1 MKYTLSVDWL
11 SFWGEAQ
18 VYNRWTP
25 FEAEFKPYGTSIFSS
40 VIDLVLDNEICFT
53 IACNPRSSLFTE
65 NTMQIKVNNRR
76 LYTGQWLRDW
86 ELLKTVIRIQSIK
99 INRLDIAADFNSFKN
114 GLTAKKLINN
124 FLTCDFIKTGRG
136 KFYVIGEQ
144 KKYIDAQYLRFGK
157 GDSDV
162 SAYLYNKTKEL
173 DQVKDKPYIRATW
186 AGAGLDVSK
195 DIWRLEFSLKSQALK
210 LYQTNTGEAMDVT
223 CDLITNRKF
232 LLDLYL
238 SMQSKY
244 FSFQLKENQKNK
256 SRWKRVE
263 LFGNEFEVYDIVRC
277 PEESDSSM
285 RNKIFLKNLTLLDK
299 EMRTLKE
306 SYKFVLEELAED
318 YAREFNIQH
327 KLSQFRA
334 KQSHF
339 Q

>member
-1 MKYTLSVDWL
+1 MKYSLSIDWL
-11 SFWGEAQ
+11 SFWCQ
-18 VYNRWTP
+18 VPIYNSWSP
-25 FEAEFKPYGTSIFSS
+25 FQFEVKPYGTSVFAT
-40 VIDLVLDNEICFT
+40 VADLVLDNEVCFT
-53 IACNPRSSLFTE
+53 IAFDPRSKIFNE
-65 NTMQIKVNNRR
+65 NTMQVKVNNRR

-86 ELLKTVIRIQSIK
+86 ALLQKVVRFHEIK
-99 INRLDIAADFNSFKN
+99 ISRLDIAADFNTFKN
-114 GLTAKKLINN
+114 GLTPKKLINN

-173 DQVKDKPYIRATW
+173 EQVKDKPYIRAAW
-186 AGAGLDVSK
+186 ASAGLDTSR

-210 LYQTNTGEAMDVT
+210 IYQTNTSEPIDVT
-223 CDLITNRKF
+223 SDLITNRKF

-263 LFGNEFEVYDIVRC
+263 LFGDSFEVYDIIRC
-277 PEESDSSM
+277 PEYSDSSV
-285 RNKIFLKNLTLLDK
+285 RNKIFLKNLMLLDK
-299 EMRTLKE
+299 EMRTLKQ

-327 KLSQFRA
+327 KLIQFRKA
-334 KQSHF
+334 NAHYQ
-339 Q
+339 

>member
-1 MKYTLSVDWL
+1 MKYSLSIDWL
-11 SFWGEAQ
+11 SFWCQAQ
-18 VYNRWTP
+18 IFTSWSP
-25 FEAEFKPYGTSIFSS
+25 FQFEVKPYGTAVFAT
-40 VIDLVLDNEICFT
+40 VADLVLDNEVCFT
-53 IACNPRSSLFTE
+53 LAFNPRSKIFNE
-65 NTMQIKVNNRR
+65 NTMQVKVNNRR

-86 ELLKTVIRIQSIK
+86 ALLQKVVRFHDIK
-99 INRLDIAADFNSFKN
+99 ISRLDIAADFNSFKN
-114 GLTAKKLINN
+114 GLTPKRLINN

-173 DQVKDKPYIRATW
+173 NQVKDKPYIRAAWTS
-186 AGAGLDVSK
+186 AGLDTSR

-210 LYQTNTGEAMDVT
+210 LYQKNTGEGMDLT
-223 CDLITNRKF
+223 TDLITNRKF

-263 LFGNEFEVYDIVRC
+263 LFGDSFEVYDIIRC
-277 PEESDSSM
+277 PENSDSSV
-285 RNKIFLKNLTLLDK
+285 RNKIFLKNLMLLDK
-299 EMRTLKE
+299 EMRTLKQ

-327 KLSQFRA
+327 KLDQFRKA
-334 KQSHF
+334 NAHYQ
-339 Q
+339 

>member
-11 SFWGEAQ
+11 SFWGQAD
-18 VYNRWTP
+18 TP
-25 FEAEFKPYGTSIFSS
+25 LNWEPFAPEFKPYGTSIFQQ
-40 VIDLVLDNEICFT
+40 VVDLVLDNEICFT
-53 IACNPRSSLFTE
+53 ICLNARSHIYE
-65 NTMQIKVNNRR
+65 AGTMQIKVNNRR

-86 ELLKTVIRIQSIK
+86 ALLNTILKFHKIK
-99 INRLDIAADFNSFKN
+99 VNRLDIAADFNSFKN

-173 DQVKDKPYIRATW
+173 EQVKDKPYIRAAW
-186 AGAGLDVSK
+186 SGAGLDTSK
-195 DIWRLEFSLKSQALK
+195 DVWRLEFSLKSQALK
-210 LYQTNTGEAMDVT
+210 IYQTNTGEVMNVT
-223 CDLITNRKF
+223 SDLITNRKF
-232 LLDLYL
+232 LLDLFL

-263 LFGNEFEVYDIVRC
+263 LFGTEFEVYDIVRC
-277 PEESDSSM
+277 PENSDSS
-285 RNKIFLKNLTLLDK
+285 RKNKIFLKTLTLLDK
-299 EMRTLKE
+299 EMRTLKD
-306 SYKFVLEELAED
+306 SHKWVLDCLARD
-318 YAREFNIQH
+318 YAKEFNLQQ
-327 KLSQFRA
+327 KLAQFRQNNA
-334 KQSHF
+334 HF

>member
-1 MKYTLSVDWL
+1 
-11 SFWGEAQ
+11 
-18 VYNRWTP
+18 
-25 FEAEFKPYGTSIFSS
+25 
-40 VIDLVLDNEICFT
+40 
-53 IACNPRSSLFTE
+53 
-65 NTMQIKVNNRR
+65 
-76 LYTGQWLRDW
+76 LRDW
-86 ELLKTVIRIQSIK
+86 ALLQQVVRFHEIK
-99 INRLDIAADFNSFKN
+99 INRVDLAADFNTFKN

-162 SAYLYNKTKEL
+162 SAYLYNKSKEL

-195 DIWRLEFSLKSQALK
+195 DVWRLEFSLKSQALK
-210 LYQTNTGEAMDVT
+210 LYQTNTGESMDVT
-223 CDLITNRKF
+223 SELITNRKF

-256 SRWKRVE
+256 SRWKRVA
-263 LFGNEFEVYDIVRC
+263 LFGDEFEVYDIVRC
-277 PEESDSSM
+277 PDESDSS
-285 RNKIFLKNLTLLDK
+285 RKNKIFLKTLALLDK
-299 EMRTLKE
+299 EMRTLKD
-306 SYKFVLEELAED
+306 SHKWVLDCVTRD
-318 YAREFNIQH
+318 YAKEFNLQH
-327 KLSQFRA
+327 KLAQFRA
-334 KQSHF
+334 NQAHF

>member
-11 SFWGEAQ
+11 SFWCEVQ
-18 VYNRWTP
+18 VFDKWSP
-25 FEAEFKPYGTSIFSS
+25 FDIEFKPFGTSIFNS
-40 VIDLVLDNEICFT
+40 VADLVLDNEVCFT
-53 IACNPRSSLFTE
+53 IAFNPRSKLFHE
-65 NTMQIKVNNRR
+65 QTMQIKVSNRR

-86 ELLKTVIRIQSIK
+86 ALLQKVVRIHSFK
-99 INRLDIAADFNSFKN
+99 ISRLDIAADFNSFKN

-124 FLTCDFIKTGRG
+124 FLTCNFIKTGRG

-173 DQVKDKPYIRATW
+173 DQVRDKPYIRASW
-186 AGAGLDVSK
+186 DSANLDTTK
-195 DIWRLEFSLKSQALK
+195 DVWRLEFSLKSQALK
-210 LYQTNTGEAMDVT
+210 LYQKNTGEALDVT
-223 CDLITNRKF
+223 TDLITNRQF
-232 LLDLYL
+232 LLDLFL

-256 SRWKRVE
+256 SRWKRVV
-263 LFGNEFEVYDIVRC
+263 LFGDDFEVYDIVRC
-277 PEESDSSM
+277 PESSDSSLK
-285 RNKIFLKNLTLLDK
+285 NKIFLKNLTLLDK

-306 SYKFVLEELAED
+306 SYRFVLDELAED

-334 KQSHF
+334 RQSHY

>member
-1 MKYTLSVDWL
+1 MKYSLSIDWL
-11 SFWGEAQ
+11 SFWCQAQ
-18 VYNRWTP
+18 IYNSWSP
-25 FEAEFKPYGTSIFSS
+25 FQFEVKPYGTSVFAT
-40 VIDLVLDNEICFT
+40 VADLVLDNEVCFT
-53 IACNPRSSLFTE
+53 IAFDPRSKIFNE
-65 NTMQIKVNNRR
+65 NTMQVKVNNRR

-86 ELLKTVIRIQSIK
+86 ALLQKVVRFHDIK
-99 INRLDIAADFNSFKN
+99 ISRLDIAADFNTFKN
-114 GLTAKKLINN
+114 GLTPKKLINN

-173 DQVKDKPYIRATW
+173 EQVKDKPYIRAAW
-186 AGAGLDVSK
+186 ASAGLDTSR

-210 LYQTNTGEAMDVT
+210 IYQTNTSEPIDVT
-223 CDLITNRKF
+223 SDLITNRKF

-263 LFGNEFEVYDIVRC
+263 LFGDSFEVYDIIRC
-277 PEESDSSM
+277 PEYSDSSV
-285 RNKIFLKNLTLLDK
+285 RNKIFLKNLMLLDK
-299 EMRTLKE
+299 EMRTLKQ

-327 KLSQFRA
+327 KLIQFRKA
-334 KQSHF
+334 NAHYQ
-339 Q
+339 

>member
-1 MKYTLSVDWL
+1 MKYTLSLDWL
-11 SFWGEAQ
+11 SFWCQAQ
-18 VYNRWTP
+18 VFNSWEP
-25 FEAEFKPYGTSIFSS
+25 FQIEFKPYGTSVFSS
-40 VIDLVLDNEICFT
+40 VADLVLDNEVCFT
-53 IACNPRSSLFTE
+53 LAFNPRSKLFDE
-65 NTMQIKVNNRR
+65 HTMQVKVNNRR

-86 ELLKTVIRIQSIK
+86 ALLQEVVRFHEIK
-99 INRLDIAADFNSFKN
+99 INRLDLAADFNTFKN
-114 GLTAKKLINN
+114 GLTAKRLINL

-162 SAYLYNKTKEL
+162 SAYLYNKSKEL
-173 DQVKDKPYIRATW
+173 DQVKDKPYIRAAWT
-186 AGAGLDVSK
+186 GAGLDTSK

-210 LYQTNTGEAMDVT
+210 IYQTNTGEAMNVT
-223 CDLITNRKF
+223 SDLITNRKF

-256 SRWKRVE
+256 SRWKRVD
-263 LFGNEFEVYDIVRC
+263 LFGTEFEVYDIVRC
-277 PEESDSSM
+277 PDNSDSSV
-285 RNKIFLKNLTLLDK
+285 RNKIFLKNLMLLDK
-299 EMRTLKE
+299 EMRTLKQ

-327 KLSQFRA
+327 KLAQFR
-334 KQSHF
+334 QNNSHF